1 MELPIRIIITLFVAV
16 VVALGVI
23 TFSQKMISNSKT
35 KMYNFDNEEIE
46 QDRMI
51 EVSKVTNTQ
60 VATLAQNCYLENSNK
75 ELEKKICFVILG
87 DVEASESGVENA
99 IKNVD
104 EENFEIDLSDA
115 KNAVKIKYNPITDK
129 VIVSG

>member
-1 MELPIRIIITLFVAV
+1 MDMPIRIIITLFVAV

-35 KMYNFDNEEIE
+35 KMYTFDNEEIE
-46 QDRMI
+46 EERMI
-51 EVSKVTNTQ
+51 EVNTVSNTQ
-60 VATLAQNCYLENSNK
+60 IATLAQSCYLENSNK

-87 DVEASESGVENA
+87 DVEASESGVLSS

-104 EENFEIDLSDA
+104 EDNFEVDLSDA

-129 VIVSG
+129 VLVSG